1 LTIEQRPKR
10 LRRVPG
16 GVAGR
21 IARDFDKLGK
31 KGDLGCKIVVS
42 DDVFGGNLR
51 GASADASVFMVAS
64 IPSIARHRDD
74 RRAISIVSPLALML
88 SHFSPSPTSR
98 RQILEMATGRRQR
111 EV

>member
-74 RRAISIVSPLALML
+74 APLFQGGTTQALVDTFTPRA
-88 SHFSPSPTSR
+88 
-98 RQILEMATGRRQR
+98 
-111 EV
+111 